1 MSLGEITPARPPG
14 APAPRADLPAPR
26 ALVDYDFQT
35 VLRAPPRQRLVLWL
49 MLALLA
55 AAALWLALARVDVIV
70 SANGRLASS
79 DSDIVVQP
87 LETSVVRQVLVR
99 MGDKVKKGQV
109 LAVLDPTFTQADV
122 SALSA
127 KLSDLQARFD
137 RLSAEFAGRP
147 YAPAGSDADALTQR
161 DIWTKRQQEYAA
173 RLAALDRKAQ
183 QYEADLAA
191 HRSEAQGLAQQ
202 IRLSGAAQGIYK
214 ALVAQNLASRLKLI
228 DTSEHLVEARSRLA
242 ANLGEQRQLMQQIA
256 ANRAERDAYVAQWN
270 RKLAEALAHTRAER
284 DAAAAELAKARLKR
298 RLAVLRAPADATVL
312 AVADRPQGAVV
323 RAAEPLFRLVPAS
336 APLVADIDIETR
348 DVARLKLGDPV
359 TVKFEALP
367 WQQFGLARG
376 VLKTLA
382 PDAEADRNLGE
393 TAADATSPRLKQAVR
408 ESPIHYHARVE
419 LTRGELRNLP
429 PGFVM
434 RAGMRLVADVKT
446 GRRSLLQYL
455 LNPITRIADESLR
468 EP

>member
-1 MSLGEITPARPPG
+1 VSLTGIGPPGPPARSG
-14 APAPRADLPAPR
+14 AGPAPR

-35 VLRAPPRQRLVLWL
+35 VLMAPPRRRLVLWL
-49 MLALLA
+49 MLALIVA
-55 AAALWLALARVDVIV
+55 AAAWLAFARVNVIV
-70 SANGRLASS
+70 SAPGRLAAG

-87 LETSVVRQVLVR
+87 LETSVVRRVLVR
-99 MGDKVKKGQV
+99 MGDRVSKGQV

-127 KLSDLQARFD
+127 RLDALQARTD

-147 YAPAGSDADALTQR
+147 YAPRAPDADALTEH
-161 DIWTKRQQEYAA
+161 DIWQKRQQEYAA
-173 RLAALDRKAQ
+173 RLAALERTAR

-191 HRSEAQGLAQQ
+191 HKTEAASLAQQ
-202 IRLSGAAQGIYK
+202 VALAGDARGIYK
-214 ALVAQNLASRLKLI
+214 ALVARSLASKLKLI
-228 DTSEHLVEARSRLA
+228 DTSERLVAAKSRLA
-242 ANLGEQRQLMQQIA
+242 TNLGEQRQLTQQVA
-256 ANRAERDAYVAQWN
+256 AVAAERAAFVAEWK
-270 RKLAEALAHTRAER
+270 RKIAEELARTRAER
-284 DAAAAELAKARLKR
+284 DDAAARLAKARLKR
-298 RLAVLRAPADATVL
+298 KLAVLRAPAAATVL

-323 RAAEPLFRLVPAS
+323 RTAEPLFRLVPTG
-336 APLVADIDIETR
+336 APLVAEIDVATR
-348 DVARLKLGDPV
+348 DVARLKPGDPV

-382 PDAEADRNLGE
+382 PDTEPDRNLAE
-393 TAADATSPRLKQAVR
+393 TAADRVSAPFEPAPR
-408 ESPIHYHARVE
+408 ESPVHYRARVE

-434 RAGMRLVADVKT
+434 RPGMRLVADIKV

-455 LNPITRIADESLR
+455 LDPVTRIADDSLR